1 MNPAQTLAIA
11 GVSFRKSPLTRS
23 RKGGTTLSPPNGER
37 DGARGRLIYLFLGKV
52 S

>member
-11 GVSFRKSPLTRS
+11 DLSFRKSSLTRS
-23 RKGGTTLSPPNGER
+23 ATPLSPPN
-37 DGARGRLIYLFLGKV
+37 GARGRLIYLVLGKV